1 MQNEKLLQRYRTI
14 AGTWNDPGFAGR
26 RRDDLLSRILD
37 MADLKE
43 GQIVLDLMCGT
54 GRLANALRE
63 RYGHSLTVHVADFCQ
78 EMLDQV
84 PSEAYNQAFCV
95 DVLDAAD
102 ILPRH
107 YDAVFMRTCLHD
119 LPREDQPKALSVVR
133 KLLTP
138 TGQLNLQAYLPDTR
152 TQSLQNE
159 LVNLKDQYAGWRD
172 QSREC
177 PRYFATTEELETW
190 LRQVGFSLMDRH
202 DFIGQ
207 AVPGHELPLDDLRA
221 FNDRLAKIDHDQ
233 ASEIGLSLDDKGCY
247 TYALPGQILRL
258 RLI

>member
-1 MQNEKLLQRYRTI
+1 MRNEKLLQRYKTI
-14 AGTWNDPGFAGR
+14 AGIWNDPGFAGR
-26 RRDDLLSRILD
+26 RRDDLLSRMLD

-54 GRLANALRE
+54 GRLASALRE
-63 RYGHSLTVHVADFCQ
+63 RYGHGLTVHVADFCQ

-84 PSEAYNQAFCV
+84 PSEAYDQAFCV
-95 DVLDAAD
+95 NVLDAAGV
-102 ILPRH
+102 LPGH

-119 LPREDQPKALSVVR
+119 LPREEQPRVLSVVR
-133 KLLTP
+133 QLLAP
-138 TGQLNLQAYLPDTR
+138 TGQLNLQAYLPDAR

-159 LVNLKDQYAGWRD
+159 LINLKDQYAGWRD
-172 QSREC
+172 QNQF

-190 LRQVGFSLMDRH
+190 LKQVGFSMMDRH

-207 AVPGHELPLDDLRA
+207 AVPGHELSLDNLRT
-221 FNDRLAKIDHDQ
+221 FNSYLSTIDNAQ
-233 ASEIGLSLDDKGCY
+233 ASAIGLSLDDKGCY